1 MSPPA
6 GGRSDPAAGAGAVE
20 GPGGSIAP
28 VEFPAEHLLSSGYSV
43 AFAVPAAGLS
53 PLLSA
58 EWLAVPLG
66 PAWRPAPLAAGYGVL
81 AVAYHD
87 FSDSPAG
94 PYRQL
99 SLAVAVHVGAR
110 GRGVRGLPLLPIL
123 WQSLGGSR
131 PLFPTLGMAVVLL
144 VASTPEAVTYSCR
157 LWGEP
162 AFTGGV
168 EAVADEGGGRRMV
181 ELRAHLEG
189 PPGLRVRVAVPA
201 PGRATTREDRRYR
214 LFSRL
219 GGEALADYMHVRA
232 PCRRSLA
239 PRRGTLV
246 WTAPG
251 GSIVERRP
259 LCLLVMEY
267 GPGSVVF
274 GGPRRL

>member
-1 MSPPA
+1 MKLGSPEYLEA
-6 GGRSDPAAGAGAVE
+6 MKEATNAD
-20 GPGGSIAP
+20 
-28 VEFPAEHLLSSGYSV
+28 AEYRRLAKNESESYLLV
-43 AFAVPAAGLS
+43 LE
-53 PLLSA
+53 A
-58 EWLAVPLG
+58 EP
-66 PAWRPAPLAAGYGVL
+66 
-81 AVAYHD
+81 
-87 FSDSPAG
+87 
-94 PYRQL
+94 
-99 SLAVAVHVGAR
+99 AR
-110 GRGVRGLPLLPIL
+110 GVP
-123 WQSLGGSR
+123 QSLGGSR

-144 VASTPEAVTYSCR
+144 VASTPEAVTYSRR

-168 EAVADEGGGRRMV
+168 KAVADEGGGRRMV

-219 GGEALADYMHVRA
+219 GREALADYMHVRA

-251 GSIVERRP
+251 GSVVERRP